1 MSGMNSQIHFF
12 IDTASLDKLRIEAEN
27 LEISVGE
34 LIRRKLADPPVQEAL
49 QGRQDREA
57 RAELPLDAQYPRR
70 RVPRDLAKRE
80 PRREAALDRPRSR
93 RAHHP
98 H

>member
-34 LIRRKLADPPVQEAL
+34 LIRRKLADPPVQEEIL
-49 QGRQDREA
+49 KLREI
-57 RAELPLDAQYPRR
+57 
-70 RVPRDLAKRE
+70 KR
-80 PRREAALDRPRSR
+80 LLGGKK
-93 RAHHP
+93 
-98 H
+98 